1 MATTN
6 LPNGSRLIDILNGIA
21 LDSADLEAINLIR
34 FDKEKRKIIRR
45 ELNGKKAI
53 FGDSSQNILLQNEDI
68 VVIDRTWI
76 DQITYLFEKYTL
88 PIRSSLE
95 LVLFFRSLQQ
105 DASNLF
111 FGGGGNNRRNNNR
124 RNNNRRNN

>member
-1 MATTN
+1 
-6 LPNGSRLIDILNGIA
+6 
-21 LDSADLEAINLIR
+21 
-34 FDKEKRKIIRR
+34 
-45 ELNGKKAI
+45 
-53 FGDSSQNILLQNEDI
+53 
-68 VVIDRTWI
+68 VIDRTWI

-88 PIRSSLE
+88 PIRSALE